1 MNNRKHMLSQ
11 LTQHMLTKDRLESWL
26 RIDCASAPAASAPVK
41 SAPAPVNSAP
51 VASRQEPAPI
61 THVVIRQRDKLVWCM
76 YIIVYGLD
84 NYNDVQPKLFTT
96 ENDFKYAS
104 ISKIREKQKLIKSAK
119 LKMQDIESEL
129 ISNKQINIP
138 VLHALA
144 IAYEKTIVFVHNR
157 IYYEF
162 PYGDTFFLIEK
173 KKNDIMLHVNDQ
185 TNYISQ
191 IKTELYNIPNANKI
205 IKGVSAYT
213 AKELQDIA
221 VKLQISTND
230 DETGKPL
237 TKAKL
242 YNEIAIKIEKL
253 T

>member
-1 MNNRKHMLSQ
+1 MYNRKHMLSRFS
-11 LTQHMLTKDRLESWL
+11 QHMLTKDRLESWL
-26 RIDCASAPAASAPVK
+26 HIDYTSVPVTT
-41 SAPAPVNSAP
+41 SVP
-51 VASRQEPAPI
+51 VANRQESTPI
-61 THVVIRQRDKLVWCM
+61 THVIIRQRDKLVWCM

-84 NYNDVQPKLFTT
+84 SYNDAQPKLFTA
-96 ENDFKYAS
+96 ENDFKYES
-104 ISKIREKQKLIKSAK
+104 ISKIREKQKIIKGAK

-129 ISNKQINIP
+129 ITNKQIRIQ

-173 KKNDIMLHVNDQ
+173 KKNDIVLHINDQ
-185 TNYISQ
+185 SNYISQ

-213 AKELQDIA
+213 VKELQEIA

-230 DETGKPL
+230 VETGKPL

-242 YNEIAIKIEKL
+242 YNEIVIKIEKL